1 MNKHFY
7 RIIFNQARGMMVVVA
22 EITRSHRA
30 GVSPSPA
37 SVNKPAG
44 KLLAAL
50 SPLTFGIL
58 LSFAQ
63 VTSVQAGIVADK
75 SAPGGQQAQIINS
88 ANGTPQV
95 NIQTPSAAGVS
106 RNTYSQFDVDKKGAI
121 LNNSHKNVETRLGGM
136 VAANQNLVKGE
147 AKIILNEVNA
157 RDPSRLNGY
166 IEVAGQKAQ
175 VVIANPSG
183 ISCDGC
189 GFINANRATLTTGQV
204 QMNNGQITG
213 YDVNKGDI
221 VVQGAG
227 MDSGSADSTDL
238 IGRAV
243 KMNAGVW
250 AKELKVTAGRNVV
263 DAVHNTVRAKAADS
277 STAPTI
283 AIDVSSLGGMY
294 ANKIRLI
301 GTEKGVGV
309 HNAGSIGASAGDVA
323 ISADGTLSNSGAI
336 TASQSLQLTT
346 QGGLN
351 NQGTLYASTDT
362 TVKAA
367 GNIHNAG
374 IIAAQ
379 RNTGLTGRS
388 INSTAAGTL
397 AAGMK
402 DDGSLGTSG
411 DLTLNGQG
419 ELVANGQNAAAGTL
433 TARGSSVNLDESRTS
448 AHLATIKASAGDIT
462 TRHATVAA
470 KDKLTLSGSKT
481 LDNTGGTL
489 SASQLELTARSLT
502 NQQGTVQQLGTQNLT
517 LSFADDLDNTG
528 GTLATNS
535 NAFTLNAGRFTNRGG
550 NVVHTGTGAL
560 VASAGQ
566 MNGENGQLFSN
577 GDLTLHATGL
587 ILDNAVTQAEHITL
601 TADTLSHRQ
610 GNLSQTGGG
619 DMSVTVDKT
628 LDNTGGSIA
637 ANGNVTLKAGSL
649 NNQSGTMKA
658 ANKGNLAVATG
669 AANNQQGSLAAD
681 GALSLHGTSLNNDGG
696 LLQSGDSM
704 QLNLANGA
712 LSNRNSGQ
720 TGGIL
725 SLGALDI
732 RAGALGNSLGFIGSS
747 GNATLTLLSLNNRQG
762 TLSSD
767 GSLSLHSGAVDNQNG
782 LIQTAHML
790 TLNAQGNTL
799 TNTSGLLSA
808 GEAMT
813 LQSGALINQ
822 SGDIHASGDLTLN
835 TQDSLLDNTH
845 GSIAAAGNMQLDT
858 GGLDNAGGQIQAIGN
873 AVISARNATFDN
885 TAGLLRS
892 NNALTLNAASFINH
906 DTLGDNTGAEGSTI
920 TIISQRVDNSD
931 GRIRATDALGVA
943 GIKTLDNRRGLLSS
957 AGTLTIDGSGL
968 ALTNTDGT
976 LIAGRAL
983 SLTADSLT
991 GDGDVL
997 SQGNMALA
1005 LQKALINQGRVMANG
1020 DMQFNLGSVG
1030 LINQG
1035 LIKAG
1040 SKLTLNAAALEN
1052 RQDAEITAG
1061 ENHLLLT
1068 GDVTNR
1074 GLIDGGLTH
1083 IVAGTLTN
1091 TGTGRLY
1098 GDHVALQAKTLN
1110 NQAENDVAATIAA
1123 RDEMDLGVGTL
1134 NNSDHALIYSDGDLA
1149 VGGSLNENLQAT
1161 GRAEVFTNHS
1171 ATLESMRDMTLN
1183 IDQINNYN
1191 DRLVT
1196 KDVQVSQTDYHT
1208 AVLKGATDY
1217 FNWDDI
1223 DTSTQ
1228 DKYSVRF
1235 AIMPDGTKGREFYE
1249 YRYTE
1254 TINETQVVESD
1265 PGKIIAGGNLTIN
1278 SRQVNNHDS
1287 QIVAGGV
1294 LGGLVAE
1301 LNNIATQGKR
1311 VITDVGSVTRWYS
1324 KKSHNWNGTTKT
1336 SQGTDTDDYR
1346 PDPTL
1351 QTIDLLTMKWQGN
1364 TRPDGSGARIDGR
1377 DTSGDH
1383 TTIIN
1388 AGEVNANTGQ
1398 TPITPPPGETVEVVQ
1413 PGDDG
1418 TVIRIITP
1426 DTTLPDNSLYQLH
1439 PAPDAGYLVETD
1451 PRFTN
1456 AKKWLSGD
1464 YMQDA
1469 LQTDHN
1475 ATLKRLG
1482 DGYYEQQLVRQQ
1494 VISLSG
1500 ERYFEGYSNDEEEYK
1515 ALMDAGIAYAKQY
1528 GLNLGVALTPA
1539 QMALLTTDMV
1549 WLVAQNVTLP
1559 DGSVQSVLVPQ
1570 VYARVKQGDLD
1581 GSGALLGGHDI
1592 ALNISRDLT
1601 NSGHINGRGIT
1612 QVTADNINN
1621 NGFIGGGQ
1629 VSLAARTD
1637 INNIGGTLQG
1647 GDSLVAVAGRDIN
1660 SVTTLGGGAGNITL
1674 DRPAGIYVQNDSGEL
1689 GLQALRN
1696 INLTGSLVSNAG
1708 ANGQTQIV
1716 AGNDLN
1722 LNTITTTGRESADW
1736 GHGND
1741 RSLTSSSD
1749 VGSQITV
1756 NGDVALSAGHDVNTR
1771 AATVSATKGLSV
1783 TAGNDIR
1790 LDSGEASFHLTE
1802 NSHQRS
1808 GGLLSSKS
1816 VTMHDE
1822 VQATNAVGSNFGGD
1836 TIAMQAGNDLR
1847 VSGSSVAGTHDV
1859 SLSAGHNLTV
1869 TTAEETRQES
1879 HLRKEKH
1886 SGLSG
1891 TGGVGVSVGSSS
1903 MKVTDDANI
1912 HSSSASTVGSSQG
1925 NVTLNAGNALTV
1937 EGSKVLA
1944 GKDMALSGKEVN
1956 ILAAENQSART
1967 HTVEQKTSGLTLAL
1981 SGMVGSA
1988 INTAVSSAT
1997 DASNESNS
2005 RLAAL
2010 DGIQSALSGAQAW
2023 QASQTQSDASNPQ
2036 GSMIGVNLSYGS
2048 QSSKS
2053 TQKQTQNDSQGSSLM
2068 AGSNLSVH
2076 ATGTDLNVQGSQL
2089 QAGGNVVLNAAR
2101 DVSLLSAENNRSLTG
2116 KNESHGGSV
2125 GVGINFG
2132 QGANGLT
2139 VSASA
2144 NKSKGH
2150 ETGNGTSHT
2159 ESTVSAGNKVTLV
2172 SGRDATLTGAQV
2184 SGNQVTMDIGHNLTM
2199 TSEQDSDDYDSK
2211 QQSASAGGSV
2221 SMGGGSGSLNL
2232 SQSKMHSTWDSVE
2245 EQTGIFVG
2253 KGGFDVTVGNH
2264 TQLDGAVIGST
2275 AAAEHNKLD
2284 TGTLGFSDI
2293 KNRAEYSVE
2302 QQSVGVSSSGSV
2314 GSQFLG
2320 NMASGL
2326 LVGAGGKG
2334 SDSSMT
2340 RSAVSDGTLIVRDQT
2355 AQKQDVAGLSR
2366 DADHANQALSPI
2378 FDKEKE
2384 QSRLKEAQKIGEIG
2398 SQMGDVIAKQGELN
2412 KEKALKDPDA
2422 RKAAKEQL
2430 AGKGNINPSEAQ
2442 IDAQIG
2448 RTTTADYDI
2457 GGKYQQVAQAVTAAL
2472 QGVAGGN
2479 MAQAVAGAASPYV
2492 ADVIHSQTMNADGTT
2507 NLATNAMAHAVW
2519 GAIAAAA
2526 GENNA
2531 VAGATGAVSGELMGR
2546 YVASELYPGVD
2557 PKDMTG
2563 EQKATIS
2570 ALGTLAAGLAGGVT
2584 GGDVANAVAGAQTG
2598 RNAVDN
2604 NAMGDGFKLPEGL
2617 KNYTSSQGSL
2627 SVNTN
2632 ILDDNGK
2639 VLNPMSPDAI
2649 DKAVKDQASGIGTG
2663 AAQPATG
2670 LVKAWGAGMT
2680 AVVAPELLPSE
2691 IGAVTI
2697 AGGGLIGG
2705 GANLTN
2711 QMLQGGPIS
2720 ATDVLIATGTG
2731 AFSKG
2736 IGGTFA
2742 PSIISATGAYVG
2754 AELQNRDPIV
2764 AVTGSVIGSVTGGA
2778 AAKGFEYGNRL
2789 KPVFQPNTAPVI
2801 SDISGALS
2809 AEAANSKYTNAVQDA
2824 QGKNEKTK
2832 DGN

>member
-63 VTSVQAGIVADK
+63 ISSVQAGIVADK

-263 DAVHNTVRAKAADS
+263 DAAHNTVRAKAADS
-277 STAPTI
+277 STAPTV

-587 ILDNAVTQAEHITL
+587 ILDNAVMQAEHITL

-799 TNTSGLLSA
+799 TNTGGLLSA

-1161 GRAEVFTNHS
+1161 GRADVFNNHS
-1171 ATLESMRDMTLN
+1171 ATLESMGGMTLN

-1346 PDPTL
+1346 PDPTV

-1364 TRPDGSGARIDGR
+1364 TRPDGSGTRIDGR

-1426 DTTLPDNSLYQLH
+1426 DTTLPDNSLYQFH

-1456 AKKWLSGD
+1456 EKKWLSGD

-1756 NGDVALSAGHDVNTR
+1756 NGDVALSAGHDVNAR
-1771 AATVSATKGLSV
+1771 AATVSATKGLAV

-1802 NSHQRS
+1802 NSHQS
-1808 GGLLSSKS
+1808 GGGLFTRTSE
-1816 VTMHDE
+1816 TRHDE
-1822 VQATNAVGSNFGGD
+1822 VKEQQAVGSTLSADSVVVNAGHDVLVRGSDVAGTQDVVMKAGHDLTIASADESRQEWHLKKTTKSGLLGSGGIGFTVGSQKETTDSDNVNHTGRGSMVGSLQGD
-1836 TIAMQAGNDLR
+1836 TLLMAGNDYRQAGSTVSSPSGNVLIQGKNVTIEAAQNTTDSQYKHSFEQKGLTVAVNVPALQAVQNAIGAIR
-1847 VSGSSVAGTHDV
+1847 QVGKSSDDRVNMLAAANATWDSARGASAAMDTAQAMMQNGAQGAAQNVSVSLTYGESKQTNTENINSTTALASKVNAGKKAVIVATGGDRSDINIIGSDVSGRQGTILQADNDINIVAAEQQRHD
-1859 SLSAGHNLTV
+1859 H
-1869 TTAEETRQES
+1869 
-1879 HLRKEKH
+1879 
-1886 SGLSG
+1886 
-1891 TGGVGVSVGSSS
+1891 
-1903 MKVTDDANI
+1903 TDD
-1912 HSSSASTVGSSQG
+1912 HSSGWNAGIAVSYGQGGAAFGVTAGGQYGIGYGKGDEVSWRNSHVGDAGSLTQIISGDTTTLRGGQLTGKGVQITADNLNIESLQDTMKYEGKQMDMSGQVTVGYGFSASGSFSQSEVDADYASVQEQSG
-1925 NVTLNAGNALTV
+1925 VFAGDDGYQINVNNRTDLKGGLITSNDSA
-1937 EGSKVLA
+1937 ELA
-1944 GKDMALSGKEVN
+1944 GK
-1956 ILAAENQSART
+1956 NQFS
-1967 HTVEQKTSGLTLAL
+1967 
-1981 SGMVGSA
+1981 
-1988 INTAVSSAT
+1988 
-1997 DASNESNS
+1997 
-2005 RLAAL
+2005 
-2010 DGIQSALSGAQAW
+2010 
-2023 QASQTQSDASNPQ
+2023 
-2036 GSMIGVNLSYGS
+2036 
-2048 QSSKS
+2048 
-2053 TQKQTQNDSQGSSLM
+2053 
-2068 AGSNLSVH
+2068 
-2076 ATGTDLNVQGSQL
+2076 
-2089 QAGGNVVLNAAR
+2089 
-2101 DVSLLSAENNRSLTG
+2101 
-2116 KNESHGGSV
+2116 
-2125 GVGINFG
+2125 
-2132 QGANGLT
+2132 
-2139 VSASA
+2139 
-2144 NKSKGH
+2144 
-2150 ETGNGTSHT
+2150 
-2159 ESTVSAGNKVTLV
+2159 
-2172 SGRDATLTGAQV
+2172 
-2184 SGNQVTMDIGHNLTM
+2184 
-2199 TSEQDSDDYDSK
+2199 
-2211 QQSASAGGSV
+2211 
-2221 SMGGGSGSLNL
+2221 
-2232 SQSKMHSTWDSVE
+2232 
-2245 EQTGIFVG
+2245 
-2253 KGGFDVTVGNH
+2253 
-2264 TQLDGAVIGST
+2264 
-2275 AAAEHNKLD
+2275 
-2284 TGTLGFSDI
+2284 TGTLTAADI
-2293 KNRAEYSVE
+2293 KNRAEFEGKGIGLSGAVSV
-2302 QQSVGVSSSGSV
+2302 VSDGDNGNTSGKT
-2314 GSQFLG
+2314 
-2320 NMASGL
+2320 
-2326 LVGAGGKG
+2326 LVGKEMSEGIGYDHG
-2334 SDSSMT
+2334 SDSSVT
-2340 RSAVSDGTLIVRDQT
+2340 RSGINTANIAITNPDEQQSLTGKSVGQTIADIKTDVSTETAAANAGKLDNNFDKDDVFKELHLQVNVTKEFKDNAYNQIDRYIDEKQAAARDNLKKAMASNDATARDEALNEIYKLQYQRRYLETLVGVVAGSPGVAITQGTL
-2355 AQKQDVAGLSR
+2355 A
-2366 DADHANQALSPI
+2366 
-2378 FDKEKE
+2378 
-2384 QSRLKEAQKIGEIG
+2384 
-2398 SQMGDVIAKQGELN
+2398 
-2412 KEKALKDPDA
+2412 
-2422 RKAAKEQL
+2422 
-2430 AGKGNINPSEAQ
+2430 
-2442 IDAQIG
+2442 
-2448 RTTTADYDI
+2448 
-2457 GGKYQQVAQAVTAAL
+2457 TAA
-2472 QGVAGGN
+2472 
-2479 MAQAVAGAASPYV
+2479 
-2492 ADVIHSQTMNADGTT
+2492 T
-2507 NLATNAMAHAVW
+2507 AMREETVRNSFLFP
-2519 GAIAAAA
+2519 GI
-2526 GENNA
+2526 
-2531 VAGATGAVSGELMGR
+2531 VDDTGKVYSNVSGESNG
-2546 YVASELYPGVD
+2546 LYDGI
-2557 PKDMTG
+2557 K
-2563 EQKATIS
+2563 
-2570 ALGTLAAGLAGGVT
+2570 AGGVRVGLDIFCGTHNERCDVSDPVNKILKRDENGYVHFKGDGDLKTMDSFMATTDATSLYGPT
-2584 GGDVANAVAGAQTG
+2584 GGFQGSGGELPLIGSYQTGTFWGYLGDNIVESFAGAHDFIGGELPNLYDNEGNTSRG
-2598 RNAVDN
+2598 R
-2604 NAMGDGFKLPEGL
+2604 
-2617 KNYTSSQGSL
+2617 
-2627 SVNTN
+2627 
-2632 ILDDNGK
+2632 
-2639 VLNPMSPDAI
+2639 SPLINVAANVWTVAAI
-2649 DKAVKDQASGIGTG
+2649 PIASPF
-2663 AAQPATG
+2663 AASEM
-2670 LVKAWGAGMT
+2670 VS
-2680 AVVAPELLPSE
+2680 PELLQF
-2691 IGAVTI
+2691 IF
-2697 AGGGLIGG
+2697 
-2705 GANLTN
+2705 
-2711 QMLQGGPIS
+2711 S
-2720 ATDVLIATGTG
+2720 A
-2731 AFSKG
+2731 
-2736 IGGTFA
+2736 
-2742 PSIISATGAYVG
+2742 
-2754 AELQNRDPIV
+2754 Q
-2764 AVTGSVIGSVTGGA
+2764 
-2778 AAKGFEYGNRL
+2778 
-2789 KPVFQPNTAPVI
+2789 
-2801 SDISGALS
+2801 
-2809 AEAANSKYTNAVQDA
+2809 
-2824 QGKNEKTK
+2824 
-2832 DGN
+2832 